1 MEMYIYL
8 TLLIISLSFEILIIT
23 KLEVRRNFYNNT
35 DFMNGLIKF

>member
-1 MEMYIYL
+1 MYIYL